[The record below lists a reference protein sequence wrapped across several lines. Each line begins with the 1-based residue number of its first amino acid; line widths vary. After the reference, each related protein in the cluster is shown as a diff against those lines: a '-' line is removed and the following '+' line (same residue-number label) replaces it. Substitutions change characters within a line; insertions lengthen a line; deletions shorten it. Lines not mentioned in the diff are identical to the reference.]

1 MKRKTGKTKDKSV
14 SITQYTSKG
23 KYKVNHILNVIFSD
37 AKEFNQVKECQ
48 RYYIT
53 KTTFGTKVTKNCVS
67 SSHITK

>member
-1 MKRKTGKTKDKSV
+1 MKTKTGKTKDKSV
-14 SITQYTSKG
+14 STTHYTSKG